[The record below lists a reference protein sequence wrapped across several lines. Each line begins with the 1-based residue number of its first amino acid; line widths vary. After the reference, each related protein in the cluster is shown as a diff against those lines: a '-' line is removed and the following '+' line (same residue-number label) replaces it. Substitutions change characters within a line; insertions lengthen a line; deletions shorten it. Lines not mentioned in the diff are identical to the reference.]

1 MKKFSKLD
9 LLYIF
14 IGILI
19 GAISILLYFKLSN
32 SIINIIMSFISGI
45 YSIFYMYY
53 VLIKKKIFNGKEKY
67 IFPILFLIVL
77 YICIL
82 IVLIM
87 TNPIGDF
94 GLDYYLWSIYV
105 EVITIPVLYFG
116 LVYFS
121 NEEYRYDRR

>member
-1 MKKFSKLD
+1 MKKFSILD

-45 YSIFYMYY
+45 YSIFFMYY
-53 VLIKKKIFNGKEKY
+53 VLIKKKIFNGKDKY